1 MAKTFSF
8 SRHSRFVNQFKG
20 KKSKVHETNEFAIET
35 NYKKNRKK
43 QKSLIQQQENIAK
56 MFEDMKNQS

>member
-8 SRHSRFVNQFKG
+8 SRYSRFVNQFKG
-20 KKSKVHETNEFAIET
+20 KKSKTQETNKFAIET

-43 QKSLIQQQENIAK
+43 HKSLILQQENIAK